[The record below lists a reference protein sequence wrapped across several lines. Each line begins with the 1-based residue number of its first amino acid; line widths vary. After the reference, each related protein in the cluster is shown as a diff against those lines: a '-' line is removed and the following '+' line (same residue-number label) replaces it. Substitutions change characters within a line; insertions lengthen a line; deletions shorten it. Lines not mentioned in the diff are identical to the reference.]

1 MGTKE
6 LEKKSSGGGL
16 VAAWKQNPLVSTG
29 LVLILMIV
37 VQTAIMI
44 YNFGEGS
51 VGELMLSLLTNWLN
65 ILRNNAPVGIIAL
78 GMTFVIISGGIDL
91 SVGSTLVAV
100 GAMVMMVVDGS
111 ATGLLAGM
119 GITGVPAYIIA
130 IAVGLVFGAL
140 LGWLNGVLIA
150 HGKLPP
156 FIATLGTMQIFRS
169 VTQHLTQHANPSVP
183 KGFLQIAN
191 LKIGSFY
198 IMPILYWLAIAAVL
212 YVVSKR
218 TTFGRHVF
226 AVGSNIRT
234 ARLSGI
240 NVNKV
245 KRRIYMLTGMLV
257 AIAAIIQVSRIGS
270 MDYAS
275 AGSGYEMDAI
285 AAVIVGGTS
294 MSGGKGSIVGTVLG
308 MLIIGVMNNFFVSH
322 YVFRWRTAMNEHYM
336 AHWQHLRHIEGAA
349 QRVQEDTMRFA
360 STLENMGVSFINAIM
375 TLIAFLPVLVTLSE
389 HVPDLPIVG
398 HLPYGLVIAAIVW
411 SLMGTGLL
419 AVVGIK
425 LPGLEFKNQRVE
437 AAYRKEL
444 VYGEDD
450 ETRATPPTVR
460 ELFRAVRRNYFR
472 LYFHYMYFNIA
483 RILYLQVDNVFGLF
497 LLFPSIV
504 AGTITL
510 GLMTQITNVF
520 GQVRG
525 AFQYLINSWTTLVEL
540 MSIYKRLRSFEHELD
555 GDKIQEVT
563 HTLS

>member
-119 GITGVPAYIIA
+119 GITSVPAYIIA

-308 MLIIGVMNNFFVSH
+308 MLIIGVMNNLLTLFGVPPF
-322 YVFRWRTAMNEHYM
+322 
-336 AHWQHLRHIEGAA
+336 LREACK
-349 QRVQEDTMRFA
+349 
-360 STLENMGVSFINAIM
+360 GV
-375 TLIAFLPVLVTLSE
+375 
-389 HVPDLPIVG
+389 IV
-398 HLPYGLVIAAIVW
+398 
-411 SLMGTGLL
+411 
-419 AVVGIK
+419 
-425 LPGLEFKNQRVE
+425 
-437 AAYRKEL
+437 
-444 VYGEDD
+444 
-450 ETRATPPTVR
+450 
-460 ELFRAVRRNYFR
+460 
-472 LYFHYMYFNIA
+472 
-483 RILYLQVDNVFGLF
+483 
-497 LLFPSIV
+497 IV
-504 AGTITL
+504 AVL
-510 GLMTQITNVF
+510 LQKKE
-520 GQVRG
+520 
-525 AFQYLINSWTTLVEL
+525 A
-540 MSIYKRLRSFEHELD
+540 D
-555 GDKIQEVT
+555 A
-563 HTLS
+563 

>member
-51 VGELMLSLLTNWLN
+51 VGELLLSLLTNWLN

-111 ATGLLAGM
+111 ATGLLSGM

-198 IMPILYWLAIAAVL
+198 IMPILYWLAIALHRAAL
-212 YVVSKR
+212 CGGPARQGDLHPPGHPAGHRLCPPQPQGERHHQGHGYR
-218 TTFGRHVF
+218 GERLHGHPPPAGPPGPHRPAPPGR
-226 AVGSNIRT
+226 
-234 ARLSGI
+234 
-240 NVNKV
+240 
-245 KRRIYMLTGMLV
+245 
-257 AIAAIIQVSRIGS
+257 
-270 MDYAS
+270 
-275 AGSGYEMDAI
+275 
-285 AAVIVGGTS
+285 
-294 MSGGKGSIVGTVLG
+294 
-308 MLIIGVMNNFFVSH
+308 GV
-322 YVFRWRTAMNEHYM
+322 
-336 AHWQHLRHIEGAA
+336 
-349 QRVQEDTMRFA
+349 
-360 STLENMGVSFINAIM
+360 
-375 TLIAFLPVLVTLSE
+375 
-389 HVPDLPIVG
+389 
-398 HLPYGLVIAAIVW
+398 
-411 SLMGTGLL
+411 
-419 AVVGIK
+419 
-425 LPGLEFKNQRVE
+425 
-437 AAYRKEL
+437 
-444 VYGEDD
+444 
-450 ETRATPPTVR
+450 
-460 ELFRAVRRNYFR
+460 
-472 LYFHYMYFNIA
+472 
-483 RILYLQVDNVFGLF
+483 
-497 LLFPSIV
+497 
-504 AGTITL
+504 
-510 GLMTQITNVF
+510 
-520 GQVRG
+520 
-525 AFQYLINSWTTLVEL
+525 
-540 MSIYKRLRSFEHELD
+540 
-555 GDKIQEVT
+555 
-563 HTLS
+563 

>member
-119 GITGVPAYIIA
+119 GITDVPAYIIA

-308 MLIIGVMNNFFVSH
+308 MLIIGVMNNLLTLFGVPPF
-322 YVFRWRTAMNEHYM
+322 
-336 AHWQHLRHIEGAA
+336 LREACK
-349 QRVQEDTMRFA
+349 
-360 STLENMGVSFINAIM
+360 GV
-375 TLIAFLPVLVTLSE
+375 
-389 HVPDLPIVG
+389 IV
-398 HLPYGLVIAAIVW
+398 
-411 SLMGTGLL
+411 
-419 AVVGIK
+419 
-425 LPGLEFKNQRVE
+425 
-437 AAYRKEL
+437 
-444 VYGEDD
+444 
-450 ETRATPPTVR
+450 
-460 ELFRAVRRNYFR
+460 
-472 LYFHYMYFNIA
+472 
-483 RILYLQVDNVFGLF
+483 
-497 LLFPSIV
+497 IV
-504 AGTITL
+504 AVL
-510 GLMTQITNVF
+510 LQKKE
-520 GQVRG
+520 
-525 AFQYLINSWTTLVEL
+525 A
-540 MSIYKRLRSFEHELD
+540 D
-555 GDKIQEVT
+555 A
-563 HTLS
+563 

>member
-51 VGELMLSLLTNWLN
+51 VGELLLSLLTNWLN

-111 ATGLLAGM
+111 ATGLLSGM

-198 IMPILYWLAIAAVL
+198 RLAIAAVL

-294 MSGGKGSIVGTVLG
+294 MSGGRGSIVGTVLG
-308 MLIIGVMNNFFVSH
+308 MLIIGVMNNLLTLFGVPPF
-322 YVFRWRTAMNEHYM
+322 
-336 AHWQHLRHIEGAA
+336 LREACK
-349 QRVQEDTMRFA
+349 
-360 STLENMGVSFINAIM
+360 GV
-375 TLIAFLPVLVTLSE
+375 
-389 HVPDLPIVG
+389 IV
-398 HLPYGLVIAAIVW
+398 
-411 SLMGTGLL
+411 
-419 AVVGIK
+419 
-425 LPGLEFKNQRVE
+425 
-437 AAYRKEL
+437 
-444 VYGEDD
+444 
-450 ETRATPPTVR
+450 
-460 ELFRAVRRNYFR
+460 
-472 LYFHYMYFNIA
+472 
-483 RILYLQVDNVFGLF
+483 
-497 LLFPSIV
+497 IV
-504 AGTITL
+504 AVL
-510 GLMTQITNVF
+510 LQKKE
-520 GQVRG
+520 
-525 AFQYLINSWTTLVEL
+525 A
-540 MSIYKRLRSFEHELD
+540 D
-555 GDKIQEVT
+555 A
-563 HTLS
+563 

>member
-51 VGELMLSLLTNWLN
+51 VGELLLSLLTNFL
-65 ILRNNAPVGIIAL
+65 ILLRNNAPVGIIAL

-308 MLIIGVMNNFFVSH
+308 MLIIGVMNNLLTLFGVPPF
-322 YVFRWRTAMNEHYM
+322 
-336 AHWQHLRHIEGAA
+336 LREACK
-349 QRVQEDTMRFA
+349 
-360 STLENMGVSFINAIM
+360 GV
-375 TLIAFLPVLVTLSE
+375 
-389 HVPDLPIVG
+389 IV
-398 HLPYGLVIAAIVW
+398 
-411 SLMGTGLL
+411 
-419 AVVGIK
+419 
-425 LPGLEFKNQRVE
+425 
-437 AAYRKEL
+437 
-444 VYGEDD
+444 
-450 ETRATPPTVR
+450 
-460 ELFRAVRRNYFR
+460 
-472 LYFHYMYFNIA
+472 
-483 RILYLQVDNVFGLF
+483 
-497 LLFPSIV
+497 IV
-504 AGTITL
+504 AVL
-510 GLMTQITNVF
+510 LQKKE
-520 GQVRG
+520 
-525 AFQYLINSWTTLVEL
+525 A
-540 MSIYKRLRSFEHELD
+540 D
-555 GDKIQEVT
+555 A
-563 HTLS
+563 

>member
-111 ATGLLAGM
+111 ATGLLSGM

-240 NVNKV
+240 NVHKV

-308 MLIIGVMNNFFVSH
+308 MLIIGVMNNLLTLFGVPPF
-322 YVFRWRTAMNEHYM
+322 
-336 AHWQHLRHIEGAA
+336 LREACK
-349 QRVQEDTMRFA
+349 
-360 STLENMGVSFINAIM
+360 GV
-375 TLIAFLPVLVTLSE
+375 
-389 HVPDLPIVG
+389 IV
-398 HLPYGLVIAAIVW
+398 
-411 SLMGTGLL
+411 
-419 AVVGIK
+419 
-425 LPGLEFKNQRVE
+425 
-437 AAYRKEL
+437 
-444 VYGEDD
+444 
-450 ETRATPPTVR
+450 
-460 ELFRAVRRNYFR
+460 
-472 LYFHYMYFNIA
+472 
-483 RILYLQVDNVFGLF
+483 
-497 LLFPSIV
+497 IV
-504 AGTITL
+504 AVL
-510 GLMTQITNVF
+510 LQKKE
-520 GQVRG
+520 
-525 AFQYLINSWTTLVEL
+525 A
-540 MSIYKRLRSFEHELD
+540 D
-555 GDKIQEVT
+555 A
-563 HTLS
+563 

>member
-51 VGELMLSLLTNWLN
+51 VGELLLSLLTNWLN

-308 MLIIGVMNNFFVSH
+308 MLIIGVMNNLLTLFGVPPF
-322 YVFRWRTAMNEHYM
+322 
-336 AHWQHLRHIEGAA
+336 LREACK
-349 QRVQEDTMRFA
+349 
-360 STLENMGVSFINAIM
+360 GV
-375 TLIAFLPVLVTLSE
+375 
-389 HVPDLPIVG
+389 IV
-398 HLPYGLVIAAIVW
+398 
-411 SLMGTGLL
+411 
-419 AVVGIK
+419 
-425 LPGLEFKNQRVE
+425 
-437 AAYRKEL
+437 
-444 VYGEDD
+444 
-450 ETRATPPTVR
+450 
-460 ELFRAVRRNYFR
+460 
-472 LYFHYMYFNIA
+472 
-483 RILYLQVDNVFGLF
+483 
-497 LLFPSIV
+497 IV
-504 AGTITL
+504 AVL
-510 GLMTQITNVF
+510 LQ
-520 GQVRG
+520 
-525 AFQYLINSWTTLVEL
+525 
-540 MSIYKRLRSFEHELD
+540 
-555 GDKIQEVT
+555 
-563 HTLS
+563 

>member
-51 VGELMLSLLTNWLN
+51 VGELLLSLLTNWLN

-308 MLIIGVMNNFFVSH
+308 MLIIGVMNNLLTLFGVPPF
-322 YVFRWRTAMNEHYM
+322 
-336 AHWQHLRHIEGAA
+336 LREACK
-349 QRVQEDTMRFA
+349 
-360 STLENMGVSFINAIM
+360 GVS
-375 TLIAFLPVLVTLSE
+375 V
-389 HVPDLPIVG
+389 
-398 HLPYGLVIAAIVW
+398 
-411 SLMGTGLL
+411 
-419 AVVGIK
+419 
-425 LPGLEFKNQRVE
+425 
-437 AAYRKEL
+437 
-444 VYGEDD
+444 
-450 ETRATPPTVR
+450 
-460 ELFRAVRRNYFR
+460 
-472 LYFHYMYFNIA
+472 
-483 RILYLQVDNVFGLF
+483 
-497 LLFPSIV
+497 IV
-504 AGTITL
+504 AVL
-510 GLMTQITNVF
+510 LQKKE
-520 GQVRG
+520 
-525 AFQYLINSWTTLVEL
+525 A
-540 MSIYKRLRSFEHELD
+540 D
-555 GDKIQEVT
+555 A
-563 HTLS
+563 

>member
-1 MGTKE
+1 MMAIVVMAVAVVHM
-6 LEKKSSGGGL
+6 LVL
-16 VAAWKQNPLVSTG
+16 VAVMV
-29 LVLILMIV
+29 LVLI
-37 VQTAIMI
+37 
-44 YNFGEGS
+44 F
-51 VGELMLSLLTNWLN
+51 
-65 ILRNNAPVGIIAL
+65 
-78 GMTFVIISGGIDL
+78 
-91 SVGSTLVAV
+91 
-100 GAMVMMVVDGS
+100 AMVMMVVDGS
-111 ATGLLAGM
+111 ATGLLSGM

-308 MLIIGVMNNFFVSH
+308 MLIIGVMNNLLTLFGVPPF
-322 YVFRWRTAMNEHYM
+322 
-336 AHWQHLRHIEGAA
+336 LREACK
-349 QRVQEDTMRFA
+349 
-360 STLENMGVSFINAIM
+360 GV
-375 TLIAFLPVLVTLSE
+375 
-389 HVPDLPIVG
+389 IV
-398 HLPYGLVIAAIVW
+398 
-411 SLMGTGLL
+411 
-419 AVVGIK
+419 
-425 LPGLEFKNQRVE
+425 
-437 AAYRKEL
+437 
-444 VYGEDD
+444 
-450 ETRATPPTVR
+450 
-460 ELFRAVRRNYFR
+460 
-472 LYFHYMYFNIA
+472 
-483 RILYLQVDNVFGLF
+483 
-497 LLFPSIV
+497 IV
-504 AGTITL
+504 AVL
-510 GLMTQITNVF
+510 LQKKE
-520 GQVRG
+520 
-525 AFQYLINSWTTLVEL
+525 A
-540 MSIYKRLRSFEHELD
+540 D
-555 GDKIQEVT
+555 A
-563 HTLS
+563 

>member
-37 VQTAIMI
+37 VQTAIMV

-51 VGELMLSLLTNWLN
+51 VGELLLSLLTNWLN

-111 ATGLLAGM
+111 ATGLLSGM

-308 MLIIGVMNNFFVSH
+308 MLIIGVMNNLLTLFGVPPF
-322 YVFRWRTAMNEHYM
+322 
-336 AHWQHLRHIEGAA
+336 LREACK
-349 QRVQEDTMRFA
+349 
-360 STLENMGVSFINAIM
+360 GV
-375 TLIAFLPVLVTLSE
+375 
-389 HVPDLPIVG
+389 IV
-398 HLPYGLVIAAIVW
+398 
-411 SLMGTGLL
+411 
-419 AVVGIK
+419 
-425 LPGLEFKNQRVE
+425 
-437 AAYRKEL
+437 
-444 VYGEDD
+444 
-450 ETRATPPTVR
+450 
-460 ELFRAVRRNYFR
+460 
-472 LYFHYMYFNIA
+472 
-483 RILYLQVDNVFGLF
+483 
-497 LLFPSIV
+497 IV
-504 AGTITL
+504 AVL
-510 GLMTQITNVF
+510 LQKKE
-520 GQVRG
+520 
-525 AFQYLINSWTTLVEL
+525 A
-540 MSIYKRLRSFEHELD
+540 D
-555 GDKIQEVT
+555 A
-563 HTLS
+563 

>member
-51 VGELMLSLLTNWLN
+51 VGELLLSLLTNWLD

-308 MLIIGVMNNFFVSH
+308 MLIIGVMNNLLTLFGVPPF
-322 YVFRWRTAMNEHYM
+322 
-336 AHWQHLRHIEGAA
+336 LREACK
-349 QRVQEDTMRFA
+349 
-360 STLENMGVSFINAIM
+360 GV
-375 TLIAFLPVLVTLSE
+375 
-389 HVPDLPIVG
+389 IV
-398 HLPYGLVIAAIVW
+398 
-411 SLMGTGLL
+411 
-419 AVVGIK
+419 
-425 LPGLEFKNQRVE
+425 
-437 AAYRKEL
+437 
-444 VYGEDD
+444 
-450 ETRATPPTVR
+450 
-460 ELFRAVRRNYFR
+460 
-472 LYFHYMYFNIA
+472 
-483 RILYLQVDNVFGLF
+483 
-497 LLFPSIV
+497 IV
-504 AGTITL
+504 AVL
-510 GLMTQITNVF
+510 LQKKE
-520 GQVRG
+520 
-525 AFQYLINSWTTLVEL
+525 A
-540 MSIYKRLRSFEHELD
+540 D
-555 GDKIQEVT
+555 A
-563 HTLS
+563 

>member
-100 GAMVMMVVDGS
+100 GAMVMMVVDGG

-308 MLIIGVMNNFFVSH
+308 MLIIGVMNNLLTLFGVPPF
-322 YVFRWRTAMNEHYM
+322 
-336 AHWQHLRHIEGAA
+336 LREACK
-349 QRVQEDTMRFA
+349 
-360 STLENMGVSFINAIM
+360 GV
-375 TLIAFLPVLVTLSE
+375 
-389 HVPDLPIVG
+389 IV
-398 HLPYGLVIAAIVW
+398 
-411 SLMGTGLL
+411 
-419 AVVGIK
+419 
-425 LPGLEFKNQRVE
+425 
-437 AAYRKEL
+437 
-444 VYGEDD
+444 
-450 ETRATPPTVR
+450 
-460 ELFRAVRRNYFR
+460 
-472 LYFHYMYFNIA
+472 
-483 RILYLQVDNVFGLF
+483 
-497 LLFPSIV
+497 IV
-504 AGTITL
+504 AVL
-510 GLMTQITNVF
+510 LQKKE
-520 GQVRG
+520 
-525 AFQYLINSWTTLVEL
+525 A
-540 MSIYKRLRSFEHELD
+540 D
-555 GDKIQEVT
+555 A
-563 HTLS
+563 

>member
-51 VGELMLSLLTNWLN
+51 VGELLLSLLTNWLN

-308 MLIIGVMNNFFVSH
+308 MLIIGVMNNLLTLFGVPPF
-322 YVFRWRTAMNEHYM
+322 
-336 AHWQHLRHIEGAA
+336 LREACK
-349 QRVQEDTMRFA
+349 
-360 STLENMGVSFINAIM
+360 GV
-375 TLIAFLPVLVTLSE
+375 
-389 HVPDLPIVG
+389 IV
-398 HLPYGLVIAAIVW
+398 
-411 SLMGTGLL
+411 
-419 AVVGIK
+419 
-425 LPGLEFKNQRVE
+425 
-437 AAYRKEL
+437 
-444 VYGEDD
+444 
-450 ETRATPPTVR
+450 
-460 ELFRAVRRNYFR
+460 
-472 LYFHYMYFNIA
+472 
-483 RILYLQVDNVFGLF
+483 
-497 LLFPSIV
+497 IV
-504 AGTITL
+504 AVL
-510 GLMTQITNVF
+510 
-520 GQVRG
+520 
-525 AFQYLINSWTTLVEL
+525 FQKKEA
-540 MSIYKRLRSFEHELD
+540 D
-555 GDKIQEVT
+555 A
-563 HTLS
+563 

>member
-51 VGELMLSLLTNWLN
+51 VGELLLSLLTNWLN

-111 ATGLLAGM
+111 ATGLLSGM

-308 MLIIGVMNNFFVSH
+308 MLIIGVMNNLLTLFGVPPF
-322 YVFRWRTAMNEHYM
+322 
-336 AHWQHLRHIEGAA
+336 LREACK
-349 QRVQEDTMRFA
+349 
-360 STLENMGVSFINAIM
+360 GVIVVVA
-375 TLIAFLPVLVTLSE
+375 VLLQ
-389 HVPDLPIVG
+389 
-398 HLPYGLVIAAIVW
+398 
-411 SLMGTGLL
+411 
-419 AVVGIK
+419 K
-425 LPGLEFKNQRVE
+425 KE
-437 AAYRKEL
+437 ADA
-444 VYGEDD
+444 
-450 ETRATPPTVR
+450 
-460 ELFRAVRRNYFR
+460 
-472 LYFHYMYFNIA
+472 
-483 RILYLQVDNVFGLF
+483 
-497 LLFPSIV
+497 
-504 AGTITL
+504 
-510 GLMTQITNVF
+510 
-520 GQVRG
+520 
-525 AFQYLINSWTTLVEL
+525 
-540 MSIYKRLRSFEHELD
+540 
-555 GDKIQEVT
+555 
-563 HTLS
+563 

>member
-51 VGELMLSLLTNWLN
+51 VGELLLSLLTNWLN

-234 ARLSGI
+234 SRLSGI

-308 MLIIGVMNNFFVSH
+308 MLIIGVMNNLLTLFGVPPF
-322 YVFRWRTAMNEHYM
+322 
-336 AHWQHLRHIEGAA
+336 LREACK
-349 QRVQEDTMRFA
+349 
-360 STLENMGVSFINAIM
+360 GV
-375 TLIAFLPVLVTLSE
+375 
-389 HVPDLPIVG
+389 IV
-398 HLPYGLVIAAIVW
+398 
-411 SLMGTGLL
+411 
-419 AVVGIK
+419 
-425 LPGLEFKNQRVE
+425 
-437 AAYRKEL
+437 
-444 VYGEDD
+444 
-450 ETRATPPTVR
+450 
-460 ELFRAVRRNYFR
+460 
-472 LYFHYMYFNIA
+472 
-483 RILYLQVDNVFGLF
+483 
-497 LLFPSIV
+497 IV
-504 AGTITL
+504 AVL
-510 GLMTQITNVF
+510 LQKKE
-520 GQVRG
+520 
-525 AFQYLINSWTTLVEL
+525 A
-540 MSIYKRLRSFEHELD
+540 D
-555 GDKIQEVT
+555 A
-563 HTLS
+563 

>member
-100 GAMVMMVVDGS
+100 DAMVMMVVDGS

-245 KRRIYMLTGMLV
+245 KRRIYMLTGVLV

-308 MLIIGVMNNFFVSH
+308 MLIIGVMNNLLTLFGVPPL
-322 YVFRWRTAMNEHYM
+322 
-336 AHWQHLRHIEGAA
+336 LREACK
-349 QRVQEDTMRFA
+349 
-360 STLENMGVSFINAIM
+360 GV
-375 TLIAFLPVLVTLSE
+375 
-389 HVPDLPIVG
+389 IV
-398 HLPYGLVIAAIVW
+398 
-411 SLMGTGLL
+411 
-419 AVVGIK
+419 
-425 LPGLEFKNQRVE
+425 
-437 AAYRKEL
+437 
-444 VYGEDD
+444 
-450 ETRATPPTVR
+450 
-460 ELFRAVRRNYFR
+460 
-472 LYFHYMYFNIA
+472 
-483 RILYLQVDNVFGLF
+483 
-497 LLFPSIV
+497 IV
-504 AGTITL
+504 AVL
-510 GLMTQITNVF
+510 LQKKE
-520 GQVRG
+520 
-525 AFQYLINSWTTLVEL
+525 A
-540 MSIYKRLRSFEHELD
+540 D
-555 GDKIQEVT
+555 A
-563 HTLS
+563 

>member
-240 NVNKV
+240 TVNKV

-308 MLIIGVMNNFFVSH
+308 MLIIGVMNNLLTLFGVPPF
-322 YVFRWRTAMNEHYM
+322 
-336 AHWQHLRHIEGAA
+336 LREACK
-349 QRVQEDTMRFA
+349 
-360 STLENMGVSFINAIM
+360 GV
-375 TLIAFLPVLVTLSE
+375 
-389 HVPDLPIVG
+389 IV
-398 HLPYGLVIAAIVW
+398 
-411 SLMGTGLL
+411 
-419 AVVGIK
+419 
-425 LPGLEFKNQRVE
+425 
-437 AAYRKEL
+437 
-444 VYGEDD
+444 
-450 ETRATPPTVR
+450 
-460 ELFRAVRRNYFR
+460 
-472 LYFHYMYFNIA
+472 
-483 RILYLQVDNVFGLF
+483 
-497 LLFPSIV
+497 IV
-504 AGTITL
+504 AVL
-510 GLMTQITNVF
+510 LQKKE
-520 GQVRG
+520 
-525 AFQYLINSWTTLVEL
+525 A
-540 MSIYKRLRSFEHELD
+540 D
-555 GDKIQEVT
+555 A
-563 HTLS
+563 

>member
-51 VGELMLSLLTNWLN
+51 VGELLLSLLTNWLN

-198 IMPILYWLAIAAVL
+198 IMTILYWLAIAAVL

-308 MLIIGVMNNFFVSH
+308 MLIIGVMNNLLTLFGVPPF
-322 YVFRWRTAMNEHYM
+322 
-336 AHWQHLRHIEGAA
+336 LREACK
-349 QRVQEDTMRFA
+349 
-360 STLENMGVSFINAIM
+360 GV
-375 TLIAFLPVLVTLSE
+375 
-389 HVPDLPIVG
+389 IV
-398 HLPYGLVIAAIVW
+398 
-411 SLMGTGLL
+411 
-419 AVVGIK
+419 
-425 LPGLEFKNQRVE
+425 
-437 AAYRKEL
+437 
-444 VYGEDD
+444 
-450 ETRATPPTVR
+450 
-460 ELFRAVRRNYFR
+460 
-472 LYFHYMYFNIA
+472 
-483 RILYLQVDNVFGLF
+483 
-497 LLFPSIV
+497 IV
-504 AGTITL
+504 AVL
-510 GLMTQITNVF
+510 LQKKE
-520 GQVRG
+520 
-525 AFQYLINSWTTLVEL
+525 A
-540 MSIYKRLRSFEHELD
+540 D
-555 GDKIQEVT
+555 A
-563 HTLS
+563 

>member
-51 VGELMLSLLTNWLN
+51 VGELLLSLLTNWLN

-111 ATGLLAGM
+111 ATGLLAGMGITGLLAGM

-308 MLIIGVMNNFFVSH
+308 MLIIGVMNNLLTLFGVPPF
-322 YVFRWRTAMNEHYM
+322 
-336 AHWQHLRHIEGAA
+336 LREACK
-349 QRVQEDTMRFA
+349 
-360 STLENMGVSFINAIM
+360 GV
-375 TLIAFLPVLVTLSE
+375 
-389 HVPDLPIVG
+389 IV
-398 HLPYGLVIAAIVW
+398 
-411 SLMGTGLL
+411 
-419 AVVGIK
+419 
-425 LPGLEFKNQRVE
+425 
-437 AAYRKEL
+437 
-444 VYGEDD
+444 
-450 ETRATPPTVR
+450 
-460 ELFRAVRRNYFR
+460 
-472 LYFHYMYFNIA
+472 
-483 RILYLQVDNVFGLF
+483 
-497 LLFPSIV
+497 IV
-504 AGTITL
+504 AVL
-510 GLMTQITNVF
+510 LQKKE
-520 GQVRG
+520 
-525 AFQYLINSWTTLVEL
+525 A
-540 MSIYKRLRSFEHELD
+540 D
-555 GDKIQEVT
+555 A
-563 HTLS
+563 

>member
-51 VGELMLSLLTNWLN
+51 VGELLLSLLTNWLN

-130 IAVGLVFGAL
+130 IAVGLVFSAL

-308 MLIIGVMNNFFVSH
+308 MLIIGVMNNLLTLFGVPPF
-322 YVFRWRTAMNEHYM
+322 
-336 AHWQHLRHIEGAA
+336 LREACK
-349 QRVQEDTMRFA
+349 
-360 STLENMGVSFINAIM
+360 GV
-375 TLIAFLPVLVTLSE
+375 
-389 HVPDLPIVG
+389 IV
-398 HLPYGLVIAAIVW
+398 
-411 SLMGTGLL
+411 
-419 AVVGIK
+419 
-425 LPGLEFKNQRVE
+425 
-437 AAYRKEL
+437 
-444 VYGEDD
+444 
-450 ETRATPPTVR
+450 
-460 ELFRAVRRNYFR
+460 
-472 LYFHYMYFNIA
+472 
-483 RILYLQVDNVFGLF
+483 
-497 LLFPSIV
+497 IV
-504 AGTITL
+504 AVL
-510 GLMTQITNVF
+510 LQKKE
-520 GQVRG
+520 
-525 AFQYLINSWTTLVEL
+525 A
-540 MSIYKRLRSFEHELD
+540 D
-555 GDKIQEVT
+555 A
-563 HTLS
+563 

>member
-16 VAAWKQNPLVSTG
+16 VAAWKQNPLVSTS

-51 VGELMLSLLTNWLN
+51 VGELLLSLLTNWLN

-308 MLIIGVMNNFFVSH
+308 MLIIGVMNNLLTLFGVPPF
-322 YVFRWRTAMNEHYM
+322 
-336 AHWQHLRHIEGAA
+336 LREACK
-349 QRVQEDTMRFA
+349 
-360 STLENMGVSFINAIM
+360 GV
-375 TLIAFLPVLVTLSE
+375 
-389 HVPDLPIVG
+389 IV
-398 HLPYGLVIAAIVW
+398 
-411 SLMGTGLL
+411 
-419 AVVGIK
+419 
-425 LPGLEFKNQRVE
+425 
-437 AAYRKEL
+437 
-444 VYGEDD
+444 
-450 ETRATPPTVR
+450 
-460 ELFRAVRRNYFR
+460 
-472 LYFHYMYFNIA
+472 
-483 RILYLQVDNVFGLF
+483 
-497 LLFPSIV
+497 IV
-504 AGTITL
+504 AVL
-510 GLMTQITNVF
+510 LQKKE
-520 GQVRG
+520 
-525 AFQYLINSWTTLVEL
+525 A
-540 MSIYKRLRSFEHELD
+540 D
-555 GDKIQEVT
+555 A
-563 HTLS
+563 

>member
-44 YNFGEGS
+44 DNFGEGS
-51 VGELMLSLLTNWLN
+51 VGELLLSLLTNWLN

-111 ATGLLAGM
+111 ATGLLSGM

-308 MLIIGVMNNFFVSH
+308 MLIIGVMNNLLTLFGVPPF
-322 YVFRWRTAMNEHYM
+322 
-336 AHWQHLRHIEGAA
+336 LREACK
-349 QRVQEDTMRFA
+349 
-360 STLENMGVSFINAIM
+360 GV
-375 TLIAFLPVLVTLSE
+375 
-389 HVPDLPIVG
+389 IV
-398 HLPYGLVIAAIVW
+398 
-411 SLMGTGLL
+411 
-419 AVVGIK
+419 
-425 LPGLEFKNQRVE
+425 
-437 AAYRKEL
+437 
-444 VYGEDD
+444 
-450 ETRATPPTVR
+450 
-460 ELFRAVRRNYFR
+460 
-472 LYFHYMYFNIA
+472 
-483 RILYLQVDNVFGLF
+483 
-497 LLFPSIV
+497 IV
-504 AGTITL
+504 AVL
-510 GLMTQITNVF
+510 LQKKE
-520 GQVRG
+520 
-525 AFQYLINSWTTLVEL
+525 A
-540 MSIYKRLRSFEHELD
+540 D
-555 GDKIQEVT
+555 A
-563 HTLS
+563 

>member
-275 AGSGYEMDAI
+275 AGSGYEMDSI

-308 MLIIGVMNNFFVSH
+308 MLIIGVMNNLLTLFGVPPF
-322 YVFRWRTAMNEHYM
+322 
-336 AHWQHLRHIEGAA
+336 LREACK
-349 QRVQEDTMRFA
+349 
-360 STLENMGVSFINAIM
+360 GV
-375 TLIAFLPVLVTLSE
+375 
-389 HVPDLPIVG
+389 IV
-398 HLPYGLVIAAIVW
+398 
-411 SLMGTGLL
+411 
-419 AVVGIK
+419 
-425 LPGLEFKNQRVE
+425 
-437 AAYRKEL
+437 
-444 VYGEDD
+444 
-450 ETRATPPTVR
+450 
-460 ELFRAVRRNYFR
+460 
-472 LYFHYMYFNIA
+472 
-483 RILYLQVDNVFGLF
+483 
-497 LLFPSIV
+497 IV
-504 AGTITL
+504 AVL
-510 GLMTQITNVF
+510 LQKKE
-520 GQVRG
+520 
-525 AFQYLINSWTTLVEL
+525 A
-540 MSIYKRLRSFEHELD
+540 D
-555 GDKIQEVT
+555 A
-563 HTLS
+563 

>member
-51 VGELMLSLLTNWLN
+51 VGELLLSLLTNWLN

-240 NVNKV
+240 NVNNV

-308 MLIIGVMNNFFVSH
+308 MLIIGVMNNLLTLFGVPPF
-322 YVFRWRTAMNEHYM
+322 
-336 AHWQHLRHIEGAA
+336 LREACK
-349 QRVQEDTMRFA
+349 
-360 STLENMGVSFINAIM
+360 GV
-375 TLIAFLPVLVTLSE
+375 
-389 HVPDLPIVG
+389 IV
-398 HLPYGLVIAAIVW
+398 
-411 SLMGTGLL
+411 
-419 AVVGIK
+419 
-425 LPGLEFKNQRVE
+425 
-437 AAYRKEL
+437 
-444 VYGEDD
+444 
-450 ETRATPPTVR
+450 
-460 ELFRAVRRNYFR
+460 
-472 LYFHYMYFNIA
+472 
-483 RILYLQVDNVFGLF
+483 
-497 LLFPSIV
+497 IV
-504 AGTITL
+504 AVL
-510 GLMTQITNVF
+510 LQKKE
-520 GQVRG
+520 
-525 AFQYLINSWTTLVEL
+525 A
-540 MSIYKRLRSFEHELD
+540 D
-555 GDKIQEVT
+555 A
-563 HTLS
+563 

>member
-51 VGELMLSLLTNWLN
+51 VGELLLSLLTNWLN

-257 AIAAIIQVSRIGS
+257 AIAAIIQVSLIGS

-308 MLIIGVMNNFFVSH
+308 MLIIGVMNNLLTLFGVPPF
-322 YVFRWRTAMNEHYM
+322 
-336 AHWQHLRHIEGAA
+336 LREACK
-349 QRVQEDTMRFA
+349 
-360 STLENMGVSFINAIM
+360 GV
-375 TLIAFLPVLVTLSE
+375 
-389 HVPDLPIVG
+389 IV
-398 HLPYGLVIAAIVW
+398 
-411 SLMGTGLL
+411 
-419 AVVGIK
+419 
-425 LPGLEFKNQRVE
+425 
-437 AAYRKEL
+437 
-444 VYGEDD
+444 
-450 ETRATPPTVR
+450 
-460 ELFRAVRRNYFR
+460 
-472 LYFHYMYFNIA
+472 
-483 RILYLQVDNVFGLF
+483 
-497 LLFPSIV
+497 IV
-504 AGTITL
+504 AVL
-510 GLMTQITNVF
+510 LQKKE
-520 GQVRG
+520 
-525 AFQYLINSWTTLVEL
+525 A
-540 MSIYKRLRSFEHELD
+540 D
-555 GDKIQEVT
+555 A
-563 HTLS
+563 